1 MGVLDVFASV
11 GLRVR
16 GSFKRAAAP
25 LSRRLAPAGSDED
38 LFDDEFQRKLDYLA
52 VVSRR
57 VFSGAMRAERRTKKT
72 GSGVEFA
79 DHRDYAAGDDFR
91 YLDWH
96 AYQRFDRLLIRLYE
110 EEEDLSI
117 YFIVDNSSSMAFG
130 NGEKLRH
137 AKRLCAALAYVGLAN
152 LDRIAIV
159 TATDEIS
166 GRMQST
172 RGKAR
177 IFRIFKFLR
186 GVSAAGPTDLGTA
199 MRTFVAQHKRRGLA
213 VLISDL
219 YDPAGVERGINVLR
233 YNKFEPFVLH
243 IVDPS
248 EGKPD
253 LKGDVRVFDCETGEE
268 REVTVT
274 AKVLE
279 RYGQAYEEYLEGAR
293 RFCTSRQVSYFRADI
308 TIPFDELILRVFR
321 RGGFL
326 R

>member
-1 MGVLDVFASV
+1 MGVLD
-11 GLRVR
+11 L
-16 GSFKRAAAP
+16 FKKATAP
-25 LSRRLAPAGSDED
+25 LSRRFQSTHKDED

-52 VVSRR
+52 MVSRR

-79 DHRDYAAGDDFR
+79 DHRDYAPGDDFR
-91 YLDWH
+91 YLDWS
-96 AYQRFDRLLIRLYE
+96 AYQRFDRLLVRLFE

-117 YFIVDNSSSMAFG
+117 YFILDTSSSMGFG
-130 NGEKLRH
+130 DGEKLRH
-137 AKRLCAALAYVGLAN
+137 GKRLAAALAYVGLAN

-166 GRMQST
+166 GRMPAT

-177 IFRIFKFLR
+177 IFRIFRFLR
-186 GVSAAGPTDLGTA
+186 GVSASGHTDLGEA
-199 MRTFVAQHKRRGLA
+199 MKTFVAQHKRRGLA
-213 VLISDL
+213 VLLTDL
-219 YDPAGVERGINVLR
+219 YDPAGFERGINVLR
-233 YNKFEPFVLH
+233 YAKFEPFVLH
-243 IVDPS
+243 LVDPA
-248 EGKPD
+248 EARPD
-253 LKGDVRVFDCETGEE
+253 LRGDVRVYDCETGDE

-279 RYGQAYEEYLEGAR
+279 RYAQAWEEYLDEAR
-293 RFCTSRQVSYFRADI
+293 RFCTSRQVSYFRAGVNV
-308 TIPFDELILRVFR
+308 PFDELILRVFR